1 MDKEAHPN
9 TWCQVRQLA
18 ESGQRPP
25 TGGALWSWSGGA
37 CLWCWGAGWI
47 MVPAAAARTGSLVLL
62 LARPPAVVSAALPPF
77 ALAIAYAAQRLP
89 TGGATVARLAVAD
102 LGGRFIATRS
112 VAAARRQKN
121 SCCVTTRRR
130 NFRILWCLR
139 RRYGTLPARAL
150 GLGVLDF
157 GGIVLTSSGLPP
169 RRLPASDQAQA
180 FGVLAVTLVGAPWL
194 VLASTA
200 LAQDRA
206 AAVVVGSGGLA
217 YDEDGPRERI
227 LPRDSPGGTR
237 YRSPRALIPTRTTS
251 LYFRA

>member
-25 TGGALWSWSGGA
+25 TGAPF
-37 CLWCWGAGWI
+37 GAGQEGRACGAG
-47 MVPAAAARTGSLVLL
+47 VPGGSWCLPRRRTGSLVLL
-62 LARPPAVVSAALPPF
+62 LVRPPAVVSAALPPF

-89 TGGATVARLAVAD
+89 TGGATVVRLAVAD

-121 SCCVTTRRR
+121 SCCVTTRRC

-139 RRYGTLPARAL
+139 RRYGTLPACAL

-180 FGVLAVTLVGAPWL
+180 FGVLAVTLVGVPWL

-200 LAQDRA
+200 LGRQSR
-206 AAVVVGSGGLA
+206 GRGRRQRRFGL
-217 YDEDGPRERI
+217 
-227 LPRDSPGGTR
+227 
-237 YRSPRALIPTRTTS
+237 
-251 LYFRA
+251 

>member
-1 MDKEAHPN
+1 
-9 TWCQVRQLA
+9 
-18 ESGQRPP
+18 
-25 TGGALWSWSGGA
+25 
-37 CLWCWGAGWI
+37 

-200 LAQDRA
+200 LAQTEPRPWSSA
-206 AAVVVGSGGLA
+206 AAVWLMMRMAHGSAFSQGTARG
-217 YDEDGPRERI
+217 ERAI
-227 LPRDSPGGTR
+227 VLLGR
-237 YRSPRALIPTRTTS
+237 
-251 LYFRA
+251 